1 MAAGDL
7 ITLADLKARLET
19 TEDEAD
25 AVLEAVI
32 TGASAAIAQ
41 HTSRLYVPEAGAT
54 KVRAA
59 SAWPTAGALW
69 VGDIRTVTSVAVQD
83 ADGATTE
90 TLTGSDFVLEPR
102 ARVTG
107 PPYALR
113 PKSTVTAGLGT
124 DYALSITGDWGWA
137 AVPSHVVEACVA
149 TCRAWL
155 RQDGAR
161 WAGVPDAGD
170 YMVAPT
176 PAPTWMLPMA
186 AKQLLQNDRL
196 RGVA

>member
-7 ITLADLKARLET
+7 ITLAELKARLET

-25 AVLEAVI
+25 AVLNAVI

-59 SAWPTAGALW
+59 SAWPSGGLW
-69 VGDIRTVTSVAVQD
+69 IGDIRTVTSVAVQD
-83 ADGATTE
+83 ADGVTTA

-102 ARVTG
+102 SRVTG
-107 PPYALR
+107 PAYAIR
-113 PKSTVTAGLGT
+113 PKSTVSAALGT

-137 AVPSHVVEACVA
+137 AVPAHVVEACVT

-161 WAGVPDAGD
+161 WAGIPDPGGD

-186 AKQLLQNDRL
+186 AKQLLQNDRI